1 MFERMR
7 RGWGI
12 VKASWAVLKQHPN
25 LLVLPVL
32 SGIGVLLLLGS
43 IAATVLPTVQNGS
56 AEALFG
62 YLENDY
68 LVYALAF
75 AFYWVT
81 SFIVIFFNAALIFCA
96 LEAFAGRTPTV
107 TGGIATAATRLPQI
121 LVWSFITATVGLALN
136 VLQKTLREK
145 IGFLGS
151 LLGGFLSVAWA
162 IVTYF
167 VVPVLV
173 VDRVG
178 PIEAIK
184 RSGGI
189 LKRTWGESL
198 AGEGGLGIISFLL
211 MLPVFGLVALA
222 ALTGGGVLTAG
233 GGAGLLV
240 FGGVVALYVIAVAVL
255 LTALGTIFRAGAY
268 IYATTGSAPGGMD
281 QTLLE
286 HTFRKKDQKT

>member
-1 MFERMR
+1 MFDRFK

-12 VKASWAVLKQHPN
+12 VKASWAVLKQHPS
-25 LLVLPVL
+25 LLILPVL
-32 SGIGVLLLLGS
+32 SGIGVLLLLAS
-43 IAATVLPTVQNGS
+43 IAATVFPIVQSGS
-56 AEALFG
+56 AEQFFG
-62 YLENDY
+62 NPQNEY
-68 LVYALAF
+68 LVYGLVF

-81 SFIVIFFNAALIFCA
+81 SFIVIFFNAALVFCA
-96 LEAFAGRTPTV
+96 LEAFAGRKPTV
-107 TGGIATAATRLPQI
+107 SGGIAAAAGRLPQI
-121 LVWSFITATVGLALN
+121 LVWSLIAATVGLALN
-136 VLQKTLREK
+136 ALQKALREK
-145 IGFLGS
+145 AGFLGS
-151 LLGGFLSVAWA
+151 LLGGLLSMAWV

-184 RSGGI
+184 RSGAI

-211 MLPVFGLVALA
+211 MLPAFGLFALA
-222 ALTGGGVLTAG
+222 ALTGGGLATAAGSGGLFVLG
-233 GGAGLLV
+233 SVIG
-240 FGGVVALYVIAVAVL
+240 LYVIAVAVL
-255 LTALGTIFRAGAY
+255 ITALGTIFRAGAY

-286 HTFRKKDQKT
+286 HTFRKKD